1 MKVRFDVK
9 MLRVIAIEMTSMRKI
24 GDFPHAFG
32 KVIRTFP
39 HSNSV
44 FTTKYI

>member
-1 MKVRFDVK
+1 MKVRFEVK
-9 MLRVIAIEMTSMRKI
+9 VLKVIAIEMTSMRKI

-32 KVIRTFP
+32 KVIQTFP

-44 FTTKYI
+44 FTIKYI

>member
-1 MKVRFDVK
+1 MKVRFEVK
-9 MLRVIAIEMTSMRKI
+9 MLKVIAIEMTSMREI

-32 KVIRTFP
+32 KVIQTFS